1 MHATDP
7 LQLSHSFHNRHRVSE
22 EHAAVGRRAGVF
34 RLPPEPDPKGHQDLR
49 PPRRNHS
56 LS

>member
-1 MHATDP
+1 MHVTDP

-34 RLPPEPDPKGHQDLR
+34 RLPPEPDAKGHQDLR
-49 PPRRNHS
+49 PPRRNHC